1 MKPRNDADVERFYL
15 ELHGALNVLRA
26 RGRSVELKSAY
37 TLQVIIPKMTG
48 YLRQKWAQ
56 KVFDLRPREATLED
70 LDFWLEQ
77 IILVNR
83 LVEPVEVNGREA
95 ENAARRPSRIQSNCS
110 RRRLNVTTV
119 VSNSATCALCQG
131 SHLLSNCPEF
141 VKCTPNRRTELVRDV
156 RLCFA
161 CLNGTHEA
169 RRCPERVRCDVAHSN
184 RRHHPLLHG
193 SFRVY
198 PPVGYGD
205 DGDARDRT
213 SSPGKVQTANIGANT
228 IDHDT
233 VCLSMVPVT
242 VMANGASVRTF
253 ALLDPGSQGT
263 LITDEMARD
272 MNLARAPSDVRL
284 LTFHGQDPLLEGI
297 DWLTLDYCV
306 SCGIMEYVC
315 ELVPSLRGCAKLTV
329 DGYFFV
335 KDKCRGEKYYWCC
348 ESRKSLYCNARA
360 VTRVVDGRHIL
371 MSSLEH
377 NHLPKPSGKGVLKA
391 VVEVKEQA
399 RNTRDLPCQIIQ
411 SCTTSAHSSVSA
423 QLPSADALRQTIHR
437 IRRGQRPSEPRTL
450 AEVDVSSILENTSGC
465 GRLLIK
471 DAVIPEGRLLL
482 FITAYS
488 VEKLANASFWLM
500 DGTS

>member
-1 MKPRNDADVERFYL
+1 
-15 ELHGALNVLRA
+15 
-26 RGRSVELKSAY
+26 
-37 TLQVIIPKMTG
+37 
-48 YLRQKWAQ
+48 
-56 KVFDLRPREATLED
+56 
-70 LDFWLEQ
+70 
-77 IILVNR
+77 
-83 LVEPVEVNGREA
+83 
-95 ENAARRPSRIQSNCS
+95 
-110 RRRLNVTTV
+110 
-119 VSNSATCALCQG
+119 
-131 SHLLSNCPEF
+131 
-141 VKCTPNRRTELVRDV
+141 
-156 RLCFA
+156 
-161 CLNGTHEA
+161 
-169 RRCPERVRCDVAHSN
+169 
-184 RRHHPLLHG
+184 
-193 SFRVY
+193 
-198 PPVGYGD
+198 
-205 DGDARDRT
+205 
-213 SSPGKVQTANIGANT
+213 
-228 IDHDT
+228 
-233 VCLSMVPVT
+233 
-242 VMANGASVRTF
+242 
-253 ALLDPGSQGT
+253 
-263 LITDEMARD
+263 
-272 MNLARAPSDVRL
+272 
-284 LTFHGQDPLLEGI
+284 GI